1 MPSHGNV
8 SVLSPVERCRE
19 IVSILAR
26 GVIRLHRHN
35 RTHGFPPD
43 SGPGPRNSLELPGE
57 TRLSVSRTRGLRP
70 RDDGDNA

>member
-1 MPSHGNV
+1 MPSHGRE
-8 SVLSPVERCRE
+8 SGLSLVARRQE
-19 IVSILAR
+19 IASILAR

-35 RTHGFPPD
+35 RTCGFTPE
-43 SGPGPRNSLELPGE
+43 SGTQGRNSLELLRE